1 MSIQTE
7 LTRITNAKAAIKT
20 AIEGKGITVPDGTLL
35 DGMAAL
41 IESIEAGGGGG
52 ASNIVSGTFTP
63 TGNGKSEIEHNLNL
77 PPNFWCIYAT
87 GAVLTDYSLGLFFE
101 YFPTGYDPTISQAQS
116 AIAVALGAKN
126 NYPFYKSTN
135 CMQVNNAAIYR
146 TDHESSNSLISRIRS
161 PHYLPVNKKYL
172 GAYMGVPSKYDFY
185 MTVGVTYHWI
195 VGVI

>member
-20 AIEGKGITVPDGTLL
+20 AIEGKGVTVPASTLL

-41 IESIEAGGGGG
+41 IESIEAGG

-63 TGNGKSEIEHNLNL
+63 TGVGKFEIEHNLGL
-77 PPNFWCIYAT
+77 PPNIWCIYAT
-87 GAVLTDYSLGLFFE
+87 GTVYTEYSLGLMFE
-101 YFPTGYDPTISQAQS
+101 YLPSGYDPTSSTMQR
-116 AIAVALGAKN
+116 AIAVAISADKN
-126 NYPFYKSTN
+126 TPLVSYNTKVNGVAVYKS
-135 CMQVNNAAIYR
+135 
-146 TDHESSNSLISRIRS
+146 DHTSSNSLISRINT
-161 PHYLPVNKKYL
+161 PLYLPVNKKYL
-172 GAYMGVPSKYDFY
+172 GAYVGTPARDACY